1 MLEMLEKI
9 KHTELYYRFRLFLK
23 TYHLENAAITV
34 YQVLEVLIKKILQ
47 FDIDVR
53 AAAVAYNF
61 TLAIFPTIIFLFSL
75 IPYIPVNH
83 LDLKIIALLSEVLP
97 KGIFHEAQETI
108 IEIVSKPRG
117 GVLSL
122 GFIFALYAS
131 TSGMMALMRAF
142 NLTYKTSEQRGFI
155 QARLIAVMLN
165 FLLTFVL
172 IVAIGFLIVGRLMVD
187 FLFDE
192 GIMNRDF
199 TFYALQLLTY
209 LVIFLVFFI
218 TISIIYY
225 WAPAIHK
232 KWKFINAGSI
242 TASILTILLSN
253 LFSYYLSNFATY
265 NKLYGAIGTFIALMV
280 WLYLVALVLI
290 LGFEIN
296 ASIAE
301 TLYGSTESKKVIET
315 ET

>member
-1 MLEMLEKI
+1 MLEKI
-9 KHTELYYRFRLFLK
+9 KHTKQFARFRLLLRRF
-23 TYHLENAAITV
+23 HLENVADTI
-34 YQVLEVLIKKILQ
+34 YQILEVLIGKILQ

-75 IPYIPVNH
+75 IPYIPVEH

-142 NLTYKTSEQRGFI
+142 NFTYETSEKRGFI

-172 IVAIGFLIVGRLMVD
+172 VVAIGFLIVGRLLVD

-192 GIMNRDF
+192 GVLNRDF
-199 TFYALQLLTY
+199 TFYALQFLTY
-209 LVIFLVFFI
+209 FVIFLIFFI

-225 WAPAIHK
+225 WAPAIHE
-232 KWKFINAGSI
+232 KWKFFNAGSI
-242 TASILTILLSN
+242 TASILTILVSN
-253 LFSYYLSNFATY
+253 LFSFYLSNFASY
-265 NKLYGAIGTFIALMV
+265 NRLYGAIGTFIALMV
-280 WLYLVALVLI
+280 WLYLIALILI

-296 ASIAE
+296 ASIVQ
-301 TLYGSTESKKVIET
+301 TLYKKDKNKRKT
-315 ET
+315 NS